1 MDILNFISWIRGRRQ
16 VTSVDPAKT
25 LLPVGLKDERRDDEY
40 LAGVISVQDFASQIG
55 GLQTVAVD
63 GVTITGNGTSGN
75 PLETTGPKSY
85 VANISQTAAFNP
97 GLNTV
102 FNTTGLSLTFNR
114 TGPGV
119 YESNIVSIPISTN
132 FITFTCSNGE
142 AGSNGVGTTIFTQ
155 VSSTGGSNKYFT
167 IITFANTT
175 NGINILTTGNNDGL
189 LKNAIIEINI
199 YN

>member
-1 MDILNFISWIRGRRQ
+1 MDILNFISWIRGKRQ
-16 VTSVDPAKT
+16 VTTVDPAKT

-40 LAGVISVQDFASQIG
+40 LAGAISVQDFASQLG

-97 GLNTV
+97 GLNSV

-119 YESNIVSIPISTN
+119 YESNIVNIPVSTN

-155 VSSTGGSNKYFT
+155 VSSAGGSNKYFT